1 VMELQQARE
10 PQGIRVL
17 QVAPVP
23 QEFQDKLPIRAQRE
37 IQGNKVRRGPREIL
51 VLLVISALLVI
62 LVPQA
67 PRVAKD
73 KQQTRARLGRLV
85 RQDRLV

>member
-1 VMELQQARE
+1 MMELQQARE
-10 PQGIRVL
+10 LQGIRGL

-23 QEFQDKLPIRAQRE
+23 QEFQEKPPIRGQQEIRE
-37 IQGNKVRRGPREIL
+37 RRDLQEIL
-51 VLLVISALLVI
+51 ALLVISALLVI
-62 LVPQA
+62 LAPQA

-73 KQQTRARLGRLV
+73 KQRIRAPLGLLV